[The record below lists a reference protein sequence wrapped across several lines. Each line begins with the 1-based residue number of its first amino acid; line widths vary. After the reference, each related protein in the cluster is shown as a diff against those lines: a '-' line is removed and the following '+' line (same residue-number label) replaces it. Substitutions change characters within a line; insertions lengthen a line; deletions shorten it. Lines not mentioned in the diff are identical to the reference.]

1 MTFIKSYIMKNKTNT
16 INKRKNKNPKS
27 KMPLSSKSIK
37 IGLLFF
43 ILYLIYSNTVIKNP
57 IKKTIKEQKLVTD
70 TIKNVFKQSLKY
82 EEFDEKINKQYIQFQ
97 NYFCDKQNETS
108 IPVYE
113 KRIKKANVDYN
124 GNKFEMFV
132 HSGFDFVSESILDS
146 HQWEGHLTQN
156 ILQALEYYTKKKN
169 LKNNDVY
176 FLDIGAN
183 VGYYTYYI
191 GKYGY
196 KVMSFEA
203 WELNNYIM
211 FKNYCLNRD
220 VDVTI
225 INKGLDSDD
234 KKCILK
240 TLFINQGNGIILCKD
255 RDKFPNKLKG
265 EIINNVELT
274 KLDRYI
280 KFFSNKNIGVI
291 KMDVEG
297 SEGNVIEGGK
307 ELISKYHVPFIL
319 LEYNTRNLENHG
331 TNVVDFL
338 QFFVSNGYKIT
349 LSNFLGKYYI
359 SPLDISRNKNDIEL
373 FIVYDKFLE

>member
-16 INKRKNKNPKS
+16 INKIKNKYPKS
-27 KMPLSSKSIK
+27 KMSLSSKFIK

-43 ILYLIYSNTVIKNP
+43 ILYLVYSNTVIKNP
-57 IKKTIKEQKLVTD
+57 IKKTIKEQNLVTD

-82 EEFDEKINKQYIQFQ
+82 EEFDENINKQYIQFQ
-97 NYFCDKQNETS
+97 NYFCDKQKESS
-108 IPVYE
+108 IPGYE

-156 ILQALEYYTKKKN
+156 ILQALEYYTKKKK
-169 LKNNDVY
+169 LENNDVY

-211 FKNYCLNRD
+211 YKNYCLNRD
-220 VDVTI
+220 VNVTI

-359 SPLDISRNKNDIEL
+359 SPLDISRN
-373 FIVYDKFLE
+373 